1 MATDQRAGR
10 RTNVRWFI
18 LAMIFIVTVFN
29 YVDRAT
35 LSIAA
40 PSMRHELGFDA
51 FTMGIAF
58 SAFGWAY
65 TALQIPGGLILDRF
79 GARLVLGA
87 SLILWSVL
95 TFLQGYVHLFAS
107 AFAALFALRFLMGVA
122 ESPAFPCNS
131 RLTVMWFPNA
141 ERGLATSIFQL
152 AQYFA
157 LAVFTPVMTY
167 TVNRWGWH
175 YVFYTTGAVGVLIGL
190 WWLKA
195 VREPQRD
202 HRVNAAELE
211 YIASGGGLPTMGDS
225 PRPFKWREAG
235 AIAANRMMIG
245 IYIGQFCLTSITWFF
260 LTWFPTYLIE
270 AKGMSILKVGLVAS
284 VPAIAGCVGGLIGG
298 LWSDWMLKR
307 GFSLTAARKT
317 PIISGLVLSSTIV
330 AANYVHSTAIVILV
344 MSVAFFAKGVGNL
357 GWCIV
362 GDVSPKHAMG
372 ISGGIFNLCGNL
384 ASIVTPLAIGWMI
397 KRTGTFEVA
406 LTYVAVLSLLGAF
419 SYLFIVGK
427 LARIEGHAFGSGAV
441 AEDAASPVSLKPTRS
456 S

>member
-1 MATDQRAGR
+1 MATATLPMK

-40 PSMRHELGFDA
+40 PSMRHDLGFDA
-51 FTMGIAF
+51 LTMGIAF

-65 TALQIPGGLILDRF
+65 TAMQIPGGLILDRF
-79 GARLVLGA
+79 GARIVFGL
-87 SLILWSVL
+87 SLITWSVL
-95 TFLQGYVHLFAS
+95 TFLQGYVHLFQS
-107 AFAALFALRFLMGVA
+107 AFIALFGLRFLMGIA

-131 RLTVMWFPNA
+131 RLTVMWFPSA
-141 ERGLATSIFQL
+141 ERGLATSIFQS

-157 LAVFTPVMTY
+157 LAVFTPLMTF
-167 TVNRWGWH
+167 TVAKWGWH
-175 YVFYTTGAVGVLIGL
+175 YVFFSTGVLGVLIGL
-190 WWLKA
+190 WWLKS

-211 YIASGGGLPTMGDS
+211 YIASGGGLPTMGDGQQ
-225 PRPFKWREAG
+225 PFRWRQVRS
-235 AIAANRMMIG
+235 IAANRMMIG

-270 AKGMSILKVGLVAS
+270 AKGMSILKVGLVAAI
-284 VPAIAGCVGGLIGG
+284 PAIAGCLGGLIGG
-298 LWSDWMLKR
+298 LWSDWMLKH

-317 PIISGLVLSSTIV
+317 PIICGLVLSSTIV
-330 AANYVHSTAIVILV
+330 LANYVQSTTIVILV
-344 MSVAFFAKGVGNL
+344 MSIAFFAKGVGNL

-362 GDVSPKHAMG
+362 GDVSPKNAMG
-372 ISGGIFNLCGNL
+372 ISGGIFNVCGNL
-384 ASIVTPLAIGWMI
+384 ASITTPLAIGWMI
-397 KRTGTFEVA
+397 KSTGSFEVA
-406 LTYVAVLSLLGAF
+406 LTYVATLAMLGAF

-427 LARIEGHAFGSGAV
+427 LKRLDPDEPV
-441 AEDAASPVSLKPTRS
+441 APEDESTPVPLKPRHS
-456 S
+456 A

>member
-1 MATDQRAGR
+1 MATDSIPTK
-10 RTNVRWFI
+10 RTHVRWFI
-18 LAMIFIVTVFN
+18 LAMIFMVTVFN

-40 PSMRHELGFDA
+40 PSMRHDLGFDA
-51 FTMGIAF
+51 LTMGIAF

-65 TALQIPGGLILDRF
+65 TAMQIPGGLILDRF
-79 GARLVLGA
+79 GARVVLGL
-87 SLILWSVL
+87 SLIVWSVL
-95 TFLQGYVHLFAS
+95 TFLQGYVHLFTS
-107 AFAALFALRFLMGVA
+107 AFVALFALRFLMGIA

-131 RLTVMWFPNA
+131 RLTVMWFPSA
-141 ERGLATSIFQL
+141 ERGLATSIFQS

-157 LAVFTPVMTY
+157 LAVFTPVMTF
-167 TVNRWGWH
+167 TVSRWGWH
-175 YVFYTTGAVGVLIGL
+175 YVFFSTGVLGVLIGL

-211 YIASGGGLPTMGDS
+211 YIAAGGGLPKMGDG
-225 PRPFKWREAG
+225 PRPFSWRQVRS
-235 AIAANRMMIG
+235 IAANRMMIG

-270 AKGMSILKVGLVAS
+270 AKGMSILKVGLVAAI
-284 VPAIAGCVGGLIGG
+284 PAIAGCLGGLIGG

-330 AANYVHSTAIVILV
+330 VANYVQSTSVVILV
-344 MSVAFFAKGVGNL
+344 MSIAFFAKGVGNL

-362 GDVSPKHAMG
+362 GDVSPKNAMG

-384 ASIVTPLAIGWMI
+384 ASIATPLAIGWMI
-397 KRTGTFEVA
+397 KSTGSFEVA
-406 LTYVAVLSLLGAF
+406 LVYVATLALVGAF
-419 SYLFIVGK
+419 SYLVIVGK
-427 LARIEGHAFGSGAV
+427 LRRLDSEGPPAAGDSTATVRLNPRHGA
-441 AEDAASPVSLKPTRS
+441 
-456 S
+456 

>member
-1 MATDQRAGR
+1 
-10 RTNVRWFI
+10 
-18 LAMIFIVTVFN
+18 MIFIVTVFN

-40 PSMRHELGFDA
+40 PSMRHDLGFDA
-51 FTMGIAF
+51 LTMGIAF

-65 TALQIPGGLILDRF
+65 TAMQIPGGLILDRF
-79 GARLVLGA
+79 GARIVLGL
-87 SLILWSVL
+87 SLITWSVL
-95 TFLQGYVHLFAS
+95 TFLQGYVHLFPS
-107 AFAALFALRFLMGVA
+107 AFIALFGLRFLMGIA

-131 RLTVMWFPNA
+131 RLTVMWFPSA
-141 ERGLATSIFQL
+141 ERGLATSIFQS

-157 LAVFTPVMTY
+157 LAVFTPIMTF
-167 TVNRWGWH
+167 TVAKWGWH
-175 YVFYTTGAVGVLIGL
+175 YVFFSTGLLGVLIGL
-190 WWLKA
+190 WWLKS

-211 YIASGGGLPTMGDS
+211 YIAAGGGLPTMGDG
-225 PRPFKWREAG
+225 PKPFSWRQVRSITG
-235 AIAANRMMIG
+235 NRMMIG

-270 AKGMSILKVGLVAS
+270 AKGMSILKVGLVAAI
-284 VPAIAGCVGGLIGG
+284 PAVAGCLGGLIGG

-317 PIISGLVLSSTIV
+317 PIICGLVLSSSIV
-330 AANYVHSTAIVILV
+330 LANYVQSTTIVILV

-362 GDVSPKHAMG
+362 GDVSPKNAIG
-372 ISGGIFNLCGNL
+372 ISGGIFNFCGNI
-384 ASIVTPLAIGWMI
+384 ASITTPLAIGWMI
-397 KRTGTFEVA
+397 KSTGSFEVA
-406 LTYVAVLSLLGAF
+406 LTYVATLALLGAF

-427 LARIEGHAFGSGAV
+427 LKRLDSDEPSAPKDGSTPAPLQPRHGA
-441 AEDAASPVSLKPTRS
+441 
-456 S
+456 

>member
-1 MATDQRAGR
+1 
-10 RTNVRWFI
+10 
-18 LAMIFIVTVFN
+18 MIFIVTVFN

-40 PSMRHELGFDA
+40 PSMRHDLGFDA
-51 FTMGIAF
+51 LTLGIAF

-65 TALQIPGGLILDRF
+65 TVMQIPGGLILDRY
-79 GARLVLGA
+79 GARVVLGL
-87 SLILWSVL
+87 SLIVWSAL
-95 TFLQGYVHLFAS
+95 TFLQGFVSLLTAPFAGLFI
-107 AFAALFALRFLMGVA
+107 LRFLMGLA

-131 RLTVMWFPNA
+131 RLTVMWFPSA

-157 LAVFTPVMTY
+157 LAVFTPIMSF
-167 TVNRWGWH
+167 TVTRWGWH
-175 YVFYTTGAVGVLIGL
+175 YVFYTTGIVGVVIGL

-195 VREPQRD
+195 VREPKRD

-211 YIASGGGLPTMGDS
+211 YIVSGGGLPTMSDS
-225 PRPFKWREAG
+225 ARPIVWSEVRSMVAS
-235 AIAANRMMIG
+235 RMMIG

-270 AKGMSILKVGLVAS
+270 AKGMSMLKVGIAAAI
-284 VPAIAGCVGGLIGG
+284 PAIAGCIGG
-298 LWSDWMLKR
+298 LLGGTWSDWMLKH

-317 PIISGLVLSSTIV
+317 PIIFGLILSTTIV
-330 AANYVHSTAIVILV
+330 AANYVHSNVIVIAV
-344 MSVAFFAKGVGNL
+344 MSLAFFAKGVGNL
-357 GWCIV
+357 GWCII
-362 GDVSPKHAMG
+362 GDVSPKSAMG

-397 KRTGTFEVA
+397 HASGSFEVA
-406 LTYVAVLSLLGAF
+406 LTYVAALSLLGAL

-427 LARIEGHAFGSGAV
+427 LERMDDNSSSGSPSRDELQSALQP
-441 AEDAASPVSLKPTRS
+441 SHRT
-456 S
+456 

>member
-1 MATDQRAGR
+1 VDIQRNGPDNGK
-10 RTNVRWFI
+10 RTRVRWFI
-18 LAMIFIVTVFN
+18 LAMIFIATVFN

-40 PSMRHELGFDA
+40 PSMRHDLGFDA
-51 FTMGIAF
+51 LTMGIAF

-65 TALQIPGGLILDRF
+65 TAMQIPGGLVLDRF
-79 GARLVLGA
+79 GARTVLGI
-87 SLILWSVL
+87 SLILWSAL
-95 TFLQGYVHLFAS
+95 TFAQGFVHLFAS
-107 AFAALFALRFLMGVA
+107 AFVALFALRFLMGIA

-131 RLTVMWFPNA
+131 RLTVMWFPSA
-141 ERGLATSIFQL
+141 ERGLATSAFQL

-157 LAVFTPVMTY
+157 LAVFTPVMTV
-167 TVNRWGWH
+167 TVSRWGWH
-175 YVFYTTGAVGVLIGL
+175 YVFYTTGAVGVLLGF
-190 WWLKA
+190 WWLKS

-202 HRVNAAELE
+202 HRVSAAELE
-211 YIASGGGLPTMGDS
+211 YIAAGGGLPTLGDS
-225 PRPFKWREAG
+225 PQPFRWEQVR

-270 AKGMSILKVGLVAS
+270 AKGMSILKVGMVAAL
-284 VPAIAGCVGGLIGG
+284 PAVAGCVGGLVGG

-307 GFSLTAARKT
+307 GFSLTASRKT
-317 PIISGLVLSSTIV
+317 PIICGLVLSSTIV
-330 AANYVHSTAIVILV
+330 VANYVHSTFIVILV
-344 MSVAFFAKGVGNL
+344 MSIAFFAKGVGNL

-397 KRTGTFEVA
+397 KSTGSFEVA
-406 LTYVAVLSLLGAF
+406 LTYISALSLLGACC
-419 SYLFIVGK
+419 YLLIVGK
-427 LARIEGHAFGSGAV
+427 LQRLDIDDEG
-441 AEDAASPVSLKPTRS
+441 DASRKSATASLKPRHGH
-456 S
+456 

>member
-1 MATDQRAGR
+1 MATEPNTAR

-40 PSMRHELGFDA
+40 PSMRRELGFDA

-65 TALQIPGGLILDRF
+65 TGMQIPGGLILDRF
-79 GARLVLGA
+79 GARVVLGL
-87 SLILWSVL
+87 SLIVWSAL
-95 TFLQGYVHLFAS
+95 TFVQGYVHLFAS
-107 AFAALFALRFLMGVA
+107 AFVALFALRFLMGAA

-131 RLTVMWFPNA
+131 RLTVMWFPSA

-167 TVNRWGWH
+167 TVSRWGWH
-175 YVFYTTGAVGVLIGL
+175 YVFFTTGALGVLIGL
-190 WWLKA
+190 WWLKS

-211 YIASGGGLPTMGDS
+211 YIAAGGGLPTMGDT
-225 PRPFKWREAG
+225 PRPFKWREIKS
-235 AIAANRMMIG
+235 IAANRMMIG
-245 IYIGQFCLTSITWFF
+245 VYIGQFCLTSITWFF

-270 AKGMSILKVGLVAS
+270 AKGMSILKVGVAAAI
-284 VPAIAGCVGGLIGG
+284 PAVAGCLGGLIGG

-317 PIISGLVLSSTIV
+317 PIITGLVLSSTIV
-330 AANYVHSTAIVILV
+330 AANYIHSTTTVILV
-344 MSVAFFAKGVGNL
+344 MSLAFFAKGVGNL

-397 KRTGTFEVA
+397 KSTGSFEVA
-406 LTYVAVLSLLGAF
+406 LTYVAALSLLGAF

-427 LARIEGHAFGSGAV
+427 LKRLEEGESDGTLPTGA
-441 AEDAASPVSLKPTRS
+441 PVTALNPRHGN
-456 S
+456 

>member
-1 MATDQRAGR
+1 MVLKPDSQTGGK

-51 FTMGIAF
+51 LTMGIAF

-65 TALQIPGGLILDRF
+65 TAMQIPGGLVLDRF
-79 GARLVLGA
+79 GARMVLGV
-87 SLILWSVL
+87 SLILWSAL
-95 TFLQGYVHLFAS
+95 TFLQGFVHLFAS
-107 AFAALFALRFLMGVA
+107 AFIALFALRFLMGIA

-131 RLTVMWFPNA
+131 RLTVMWFPSA
-141 ERGLATSIFQL
+141 ERGLATSVFQL

-157 LAVFTPVMTY
+157 LAVFTPIMTF
-167 TVNRWGWH
+167 TVSAWGWH
-175 YVFYTTGAVGVLIGL
+175 YVFFTTGAVGIVLGFL
-190 WWLKA
+190 WLRS

-202 HRVNAAELE
+202 HRVSRAELD

-225 PRPFKWREAG
+225 PQPFRWSQVG

-270 AKGMSILKVGLVAS
+270 AKGMSILKVGLVAA
-284 VPAIAGCVGGLIGG
+284 VPAVAGCVGGLIGG

-317 PIISGLVLSSTIV
+317 PIICGLVLSSTIV
-330 AANYVHSTAIVILV
+330 VANYVHSTAVVILV

-397 KRTGTFEVA
+397 KSTGSFEIA
-406 LTYVAVLSLLGAF
+406 LTYIGGLSLLGAAA
-419 SYLFIVGK
+419 YLLIVGK
-427 LARIEGHAFGSGAV
+427 LQRLDLDDPGSAPR
-441 AEDAASPVSLKPTRS
+441 EETSPHLKPRHGN
-456 S
+456 